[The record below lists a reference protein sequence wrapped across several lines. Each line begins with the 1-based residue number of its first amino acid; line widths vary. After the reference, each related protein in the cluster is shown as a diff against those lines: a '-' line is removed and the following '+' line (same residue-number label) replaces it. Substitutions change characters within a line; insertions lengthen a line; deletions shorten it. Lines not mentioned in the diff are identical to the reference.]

1 MIDEIYD
8 LFIWNAV
15 MTPEEYEARV
25 KKGLA
30 LAERVRYL
38 YKELYDYSVQRL
50 CFQYVRQGTPV
61 IFWATA
67 GMQEASE
74 GASWTISETGEKYT
88 WIRPMHCLLLVGYD
102 SQNYYFNDPQ
112 TDKQYAY
119 DKNDV
124 EKAYEA
130 MGSQAIVILKK

>member
-38 YKELYDYSVQRL
+38 YPFLQPMIPGHSKSVWEPCARVLAARSDEALEPYLYQLFEWLQDLTWPGTDIIRDRLLKIPFPRLEDSWKLSVTIARREEDELWLENLEDFKKEAQ
-50 CFQYVRQGTPV
+50 
-61 IFWATA
+61 
-67 GMQEASE
+67 
-74 GASWTISETGEKYT
+74 K
-88 WIRPMHCLLLVGYD
+88 
-102 SQNYYFNDPQ
+102 
-112 TDKQYAY
+112 
-119 DKNDV
+119 
-124 EKAYEA
+124 
-130 MGSQAIVILKK
+130 